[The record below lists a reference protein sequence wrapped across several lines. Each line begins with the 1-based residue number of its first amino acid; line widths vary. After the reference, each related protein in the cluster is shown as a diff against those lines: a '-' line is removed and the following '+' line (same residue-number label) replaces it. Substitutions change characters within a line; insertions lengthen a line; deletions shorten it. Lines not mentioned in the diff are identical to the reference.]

1 MEYEVVIGL
10 EVHLQLK
17 TDSKMFCGCRNKF
30 GAEPN
35 TLTCPVCLGMPGVL
49 PVINKKAFDYA
60 LRAGLALNCQ
70 INSFTKFDRKNYFYP
85 DLPKNYQISQYDIP
99 FAKDG
104 YLDIRLTTQD
114 AQPTTKRIGIT
125 RVHLEEDTGK
135 LIHPEVRQEAEAEKT
150 TLGYSLVDFNRA
162 GVPLLE
168 IVSEP
173 EINSPEEAYAYLGAL
188 KEIMQ
193 YLEISDCD
201 MEKGSLRCDTNLSV
215 RPKGAKELGTK
226 AEIKNINSFKFVK
239 NALVY
244 EAKRQTELLKKGERI
259 IQETRLWDEKEEI
272 TKPMRSKEEAHDYRY
287 FPEPDLVPVIISA
300 EWLEEIK
307 KTMPEL
313 PDAKRKRMIEQYNI
327 SEYEAEV
334 LTQERK
340 RAEYAQESME
350 LGIKQ
355 DIPTK
360 SIANVITGTALQIV
374 NKEKI
379 GFSEFAERV
388 PPENMVGLAKALY
401 NNIIVSTM
409 TATVGDLMY
418 QRGKPP
424 MEIIKQFKLEQVSD
438 KDTLEPIIQEILNNN
453 AKIVADYKG
462 GKKTAIQSLIGQVM
476 KSSKGKANP
485 QIVKELLAKFLD
497 N

>member
-1 MEYEVVIGL
+1 MDYEIVIGL

-35 TLTCPVCLGMPGVL
+35 TLTCPVCLGMPGIL
-49 PVINKKAFDYA
+49 PVINKQAFDYA
-60 LRAGLALNCQ
+60 LRAGLALNCK
-70 INSFTKFDRKNYFYP
+70 IDSFTKFDRKNYFYP
-85 DLPKNYQISQYDIP
+85 DLPKNYQISQYDLP

-104 YLDIRLTTQD
+104 WLDIKLTTD
-114 AQPTTKRIGIT
+114 NKPLTTKRIGIT

-135 LIHPEVRQEAEAEKT
+135 LIHPEVRQEAGAEKT
-150 TLGYSLVDFNRA
+150 QLGYSLVDLNRA

-168 IVSEP
+168 IVSKP

-215 RPKGAKELGTK
+215 RPKGDKKLGTK

-244 EAKRQTELLKKGERI
+244 EAKRQTELLKKGEPV
-259 IQETRLWDEKEEI
+259 IQETRLWDEKEEV

-287 FPEPDLVPVIISA
+287 FPEPDLVPVIIDA
-300 EWLEEIK
+300 KWLEEVK
-307 KTMPEL
+307 KNMPEL
-313 PDAKRKRMIEQYNI
+313 PETRRKRLINQYQI
-327 SEYEAEV
+327 SEHETNV
-334 LTQERK
+334 LTQEK
-340 RAEYAQESME
+340 AMADYAESGPVRTKTARNLM
-350 LGIKQ
+350 LGI
-355 DIPTK
+355 
-360 SIANVITGTALQIV
+360 VLQII
-374 NKEKI
+374 NERKI
-379 GFSEFAERV
+379 EFGEFARKV
-388 PPENMVGLAKALY
+388 PPENLLELAEQLDKK
-401 NNIIVSTM
+401 IIVSTM
-409 TATVGDLMY
+409 ATTVLGKMLDSGKTAA
-418 QRGKPP
+418 
-424 MEIIKQFKLEQVSD
+424 EIIKGQGLEQVSD
-438 KDTLEPIIQEILNNN
+438 KSSLEPIIKEVIKNN

-476 KSSKGKANP
+476 KASRGKANP
-485 QIVKELLAKFLD
+485 QIVKELLAKLLD